1 MRLDDFDFELP
12 RAAIAQHPVTP
23 RDSARLLVVGDR
35 VDDRHV
41 RDLPDLLRRLMQ
53 QGIDAGLA
61 HEQVT
66 ALTKVLRR

>member
-1 MRLDDFDFELP
+1 VTMETLLACYDDVLATFAHNDVP
-12 RAAIAQHPVTP
+12 
-23 RDSARLLVVGDR
+23 S
-35 VDDRHV
+35 
-41 RDLPDLLRRLMQ
+41 DLPDLLRRLMQ

>member
-41 RDLPDLLRRLMQ
+41 RDLPDLLPLLP
-53 QGIDAGLA
+53 GLA
-61 HEQVT
+61 AQDGGTRGEP
-66 ALTKVLRR
+66 AA